1 MPAIASVFLFPP
13 ERTSFKL
20 PFFEGGG
27 FWATTYQTQTIP
39 NSALMLPAFEDLSF
53 FLTDQIAIFAEETQ
67 QPLKMLIGLKI
78 FGPAQP
84 LTTKLLKSEQG
95 AG

>member
-1 MPAIASVFLFPP
+1 
-13 ERTSFKL
+13 
-20 PFFEGGG
+20 
-27 FWATTYQTQTIP
+27 
-39 NSALMLPAFEDLSF
+39 MLPAFEDLSF